1 MIYKVWKIR
10 ILICDILFNYR
21 INIWN
26 VKNIEIYVDVFFFGG
41 WLNEFFVVFFGF
53 NDDDDFVGYG
63 VFLRFFIYCLDEWI
77 DGKVGEVWVY
87 EFV

>member
-1 MIYKVWKIR
+1 M
-10 ILICDILFNYR
+10 
-21 INIWN
+21 
-26 VKNIEIYVDVFFFGG
+26 DVFFFGG
-41 WLNEFFVVFFGF
+41 WLNKFFVVFFGF